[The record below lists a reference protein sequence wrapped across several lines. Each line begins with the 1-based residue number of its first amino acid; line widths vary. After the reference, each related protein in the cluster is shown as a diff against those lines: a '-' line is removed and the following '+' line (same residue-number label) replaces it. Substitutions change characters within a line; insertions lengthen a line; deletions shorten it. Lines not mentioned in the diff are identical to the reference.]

1 MPYVSIDDLPP
12 PVQTHLPLHAR
23 EIYLAAFNNAWT
35 EYEDRGPARREEIA
49 HRVAWAAVKANTGN
63 MATSGFRTSPADAAG
78 LVRADRA
85 MENRTTR
92 RKLLRL
98 GTNPFTPNRYR

>member
-12 PVQTHLPLHAR
+12 PVQTHLPPHAR

-49 HRVAWAAVKANTGN
+49 HRVAWAAVK
-63 MATSGFRTSPADAAG
+63 R
-78 LVRADRA
+78 
-85 MENRTTR
+85 
-92 RKLLRL
+92 
-98 GTNPFTPNRYR
+98 RYRKCGDQWLPHQPG